1 MTAGDGRAQR
11 DRGSEAAGLPAGR
24 LPGGPLSER
33 EAEDGSLR
41 RSLVI
46 IFLARTALNTSH
58 RIIYPF
64 LPSIARGLGISL
76 TAASFLVTSRLVAG
90 LAAPLMG
97 PVAERHRRRRV
108 METGLLLF
116 VVAGFL
122 LAGSR
127 GFALAIIAFVLF
139 GLSKVIYDPAVHA
152 YLGDTVPYARRGRA
166 VGVVELS
173 WSSAW
178 LVGVPAAG
186 FLIERFG
193 WRAPWAMLGVLG
205 LLGLGLTHLCLPP
218 GRRVAPAEG
227 ALRLATLLDSWR
239 DLLRQRQVVILLSIG
254 LLLVIALEVPFIV
267 YGAWLESSFGLSL
280 SALGLASIVV
290 GLAEAAGEFGTTLFT
305 DRLGKRRSV
314 LLGLLCLTASLLL
327 LPWLARLGL
336 APAMLG
342 VLLVMLCFE
351 FAFVSLIPMASEI
364 APQARSTLL
373 SFNVTIF
380 SLGRIVGA
388 ALGGWLWQWQV
399 GGIGAHVILGAA
411 CALAAALL
419 VWRGLDEIG
428 G

>member
-1 MTAGDGRAQR
+1 VTADEKR
-11 DRGSEAAGLPAGR
+11 AGR
-24 LPGGPLSER
+24 PAEPGPRTLPSDR

-41 RSLVI
+41 RSLVV

-90 LAAPLMG
+90 LAAPVLG
-97 PVAERHRRRRV
+97 PIAERHRRRRV
-108 METGLLLF
+108 METGLVLF

-122 LAGSR
+122 LAGSK
-127 GFALAIIAFVLF
+127 GFVLAVVAFVLF

-166 VGVVELS
+166 VGIVELS

-178 LVGVPAAG
+178 LVGVPAVG

-193 WRAPWAMLGVLG
+193 WRAPWALLGFLG
-205 LLGLGLTHLCLPP
+205 LLGLGLTHFCLPR
-218 GRRVAPAEG
+218 GRRVGGTEG
-227 ALRLATLLDSWR
+227 ALRLAALLDSWR
-239 DLLRQRQVVILLSIG
+239 GLLRQRQVLILLSIG

-290 GLAEAAGEFGTTLFT
+290 GLAEAAGEFGTTFFT

-314 LLGLLCLTASLLL
+314 LLGLLGLAASLLL

-336 APAMLG
+336 APALGGVVLIMLS
-342 VLLVMLCFE
+342 FE
-351 FAFVSLIPMASEI
+351 FGFVSLIPVASEI
-364 APQARSTLL
+364 APEARATLL
-373 SFNVTIF
+373 SFNVTVF

-388 ALGGWLWQWQV
+388 ALGGWLWQWRG
-399 GGIGAHVILGAA
+399 GGIGVHVALGTV
-411 CALAAALL
+411 CALSASLL
-419 VWRGLDEIG
+419 VWRGLAEIG
-428 G
+428 D

>member
-1 MTAGDGRAQR
+1 VTAG
-11 DRGSEAAGLPAGR
+11 E
-24 LPGGPLSER
+24 E

-127 GFALAIIAFVLF
+127 GFALAIIAFALF

-152 YLGDTVPYARRGRA
+152 YLGDRVPYARRGRA
-166 VGVVELS
+166 VGV
-173 WSSAW
+173 
-178 LVGVPAAG
+178 AAG

-205 LLGLGLTHLCLPP
+205 ILGLGLTHLCLPP
-218 GRRVAPAEG
+218 GRRAAPAEG

-239 DLLRQRQVVILLSIG
+239 DLLRQRQVVILLSI
-254 LLLVIALEVPFIV
+254 
-267 YGAWLESSFGLSL
+267 
-280 SALGLASIVV
+280 ASIVV

-327 LPWLARLGL
+327 LPWLAQLGL

-342 VLLVMLCFE
+342 VLLMMLCFE

-373 SFNVTIF
+373 SVNVTIF
-380 SLGRIVGA
+380 SLGRIAGA
-388 ALGGWLWQWQV
+388 ALGGWLWQRQV
-399 GGIGAHVILGAA
+399 GGIGAHVIVGAA